1 MKAAKSAL
9 LLTVPA
15 LMVGCGGGSGGSSGG
30 GSTPSTPKYNIDFV
44 ALKSV
49 TFGTE
54 GNCAIYGT
62 NSGNTKSYIAQK
74 AQGANIKLHIHSSDG
89 TWKSSYQPT
98 SGTININQS
107 LVQDGDYISI
117 VSTSRG
123 GIYDILTIEK
133 DFIPTRFTVNTF
145 NDWDSRVS
153 CNTEIKP
160 STTDYNGY
168 IDDEGDGNGFF
179 VFRSTTDDQ
188 ESTSPNN
195 IAYNSVTNKEVL
207 AARLCRSTS
216 GCSDKDLM
224 QYRFIAASATQ
235 DSNNPVDLVNVTNHT
250 TPWYTLDGTD
260 TTLNSAKLNI
270 YRQNSGAILWQSL
283 PLTDGTYSYAAELSE
298 DYYVHV
304 KATHKTWNTEYTK
317 HIENPD
323 NGINE
328 LNSLTDLN
336 MPTPASSLSLVS
348 SCGLSVTSFCL
359 NGYNSAAP
367 TTMDLQRST
376 LYAVENNGNKIHQ
389 TIYGKPNLNQPLMAF
404 EDSNIDAVW
413 ANAALNKKEVSLFET
428 SDDQEVELTFISSN
442 FNAEAVENN
451 GYQTTSD
458 VDTISIIRSQQENS
472 QRQAALAHQDSM
484 AFSQAFIA
492 P

>member
-1 MKAAKSAL
+1 MKAAKTAI
-9 LLTVPA
+9 LLTLPA

-30 GSTPSTPKYNIDFV
+30 GSTPSKPKYTIDFV
-44 ALKSV
+44 ALKPV

-54 GNCAIYGT
+54 GSCAIYGT

-74 AQGANIKLHIHSSDG
+74 AQGANIKLHVHSSNG
-89 TWKSSYQPT
+89 AWKSSYQST
-98 SGTININQS
+98 SGTISINQS
-107 LVQDGDYISI
+107 LVQDGDYISV

-133 DFIPTRFTVNTF
+133 NFIPTRFTINTF
-145 NDWDSRVS
+145 NDWDNRVA

-179 VFRSTTDDQ
+179 VFRSTTDDK

-207 AARLCRSTS
+207 AARLCRSTN

-224 QYRFIAASATQ
+224 QYRFIGASATQ
-235 DSNNPVDLVNVTNHT
+235 DSNTPVNLINVTNHT
-250 TPWYTLDGTD
+250 TPWYALDGTD
-260 TTLNSAKLNI
+260 TTLSSAKLNV
-270 YRQNSGAILWQSL
+270 YRQNTGAILWQPL
-283 PLTDGTYSYAAELSE
+283 PLIDGTYSYADELAE
-298 DYYVHV
+298 DYYLHV
-304 KATHKTWNTEYTK
+304 VATHKTWNTEYTK
-317 HIENPD
+317 HIETPD

-328 LNSLTDLN
+328 FNTLTNLN
-336 MPTPASSLSLVS
+336 MPTPNASLSLIP
-348 SCGLSVTSFCL
+348 SCGLSVTSYCIS
-359 NGYNSAAP
+359 GYDSDAP
-367 TTMDLQRST
+367 TAMDLQRST

-389 TIYGKPNLNQPLMAF
+389 TIYGKSNVNQPLMAF
-404 EDSNIDAVW
+404 DDSNIDDVW
-413 ANAALNKKEVSLFET
+413 ENAALNKKEVSLFET
-428 SDDQEVELTFISSN
+428 NNDNEVELTFMSSN

-458 VDTISIIRSQQENS
+458 VDTISIIRSQQENN
-472 QRQAALAHQDSM
+472 QRQAALANQDNMS
-484 AFSQAFIA
+484 FSQAFIA